1 MTTSFEN
8 LKELEFVLSLNGDES
23 DGPLQVKPANYDK
36 VIYKGVRASVSISNA
51 GQGQFTEMNCK
62 IWGMKEDTM
71 FQFTT
76 LKLVSNLT
84 NANSIVIYAV
94 DGPNKTLVFAGNM
107 IRALCDYNALP
118 NASLTI
124 MAQIDYSKVVNPA
137 IARSFKGE
145 VDANSI
151 FAQLASEMGKAFE
164 NNSVSV
170 KVRDISLRGSIP
182 DMIRDLA
189 KMTGVQ
195 YVFEGGNLAIWN
207 TGSPRRNFSH
217 QLSPNSGLIG
227 YPTFDGSRLHA
238 KVMFNQNIVIG
249 SVIEIKDTKTF
260 GANGKFYVHKIT
272 HMLESNMPNGAWFSN
287 IEAMTEEYY
296 LK

>member
-8 LKELEFVLSLNGDES
+8 IKDLEFVLSLNGDES
-23 DGPLQVKPANYDK
+23 DGPLQKKPANYDQ
-36 VIYKGVRASVSISNA
+36 VIYRGVRASVAISNA
-51 GQGQFTEMNCK
+51 GQGQFTELNCK

-94 DGPNKTLVFAGNM
+94 DGKDKTLIFAGNM
-107 IRALCDYNALP
+107 IRAMCDYNTLP

-124 MAQIDYSKVVNPA
+124 QGQVDYSKVINPA

-145 VDANSI
+145 VDAASI
-151 FAQLASEMGKAFE
+151 FKQLASEMGKAFE
-164 NNSVSV
+164 NNGVSY

-189 KMTGVQ
+189 RMTGIQ
-195 YVFEGGNLAIWN
+195 YTFEGGNLAIWN
-207 TGSPRRNFSH
+207 QGSYRTNFVH
-217 QLSPNSGLIG
+217 ILNPESGLIG
-227 YPTFDGSRLHA
+227 YPSFDGSRLEA
-238 KVMFNQNIVIG
+238 KIMFNQNMVVG
-249 SVIEIKDTKTF
+249 SAIEIRDTKVF
-260 GANGKFYVHKIT
+260 GANGKFFVHKIT
-272 HMLESNMPNGAWFSN
+272 HVLESNVPNGAWFSTVD
-287 IEAMTEEYY
+287 AMTEEYY

>member
-8 LKELEFVLSLNGDES
+8 IKDLEFVLSLNGDES
-23 DGPLQVKPANYDK
+23 DGPLQTKPANYSQ
-36 VIYKGVRASVSISNA
+36 VIYKGLRASVSISNA
-51 GQGQFTEMNCK
+51 GQGQFTELTCK

-94 DGPNKTLVFAGNM
+94 DGKDKTLIFAGNM

-124 MAQIDYSKVVNPA
+124 SGQVDYSKVVNPA

-145 VDANSI
+145 VDAADI
-151 FAQLASEMGKAFE
+151 FKQLASEMGKAFE
-164 NNSVSV
+164 NNNVSY
-170 KVRDISLRGSIP
+170 KIRDISLRGSIP
-182 DMIRDLA
+182 DMIKDLA
-189 KMTGVQ
+189 GMTGIQ
-195 YVFEGGNLAIWN
+195 YAFEGGNLAIWN
-207 TGSPRRNFSH
+207 KGSSRSNFVN
-217 QLSPNSGLIG
+217 QLSPESGLIG
-227 YPTFDGSRLHA
+227 YPTFDGSRLYA
-238 KVMFNQNIVIG
+238 KVMFNQNIVVG
-249 SVIEIKDTKTF
+249 SVIEIKDTKIF
-260 GANGKFYVHKIT
+260 GANGKFFVHKIT
-272 HMLESNMPNGAWFSN
+272 HILESNMPNGAWFSN
-287 IEAMTEEYY
+287 VEAMTEEFY